1 MNFKPIWNLL
11 NRLKTLL
18 FVLYFASCGENMDQ
32 KETLTLEHK
41 MMLGKW
47 FEKETTSLEDTT
59 FWEFGM
65 VDLKWRSFEHY
76 YRIDKDQLEVSKV
89 VYQIRLQTQ
98 DTVVLQSTDNQKH
111 TLIRCKSGVSQI
123 NP

>member
-1 MNFKPIWNLL
+1 
-11 NRLKTLL
+11 
-18 FVLYFASCGENMDQ
+18 MDQ
-32 KETLTLEHK
+32 KETLTPEHK

-76 YRIDKDQLEVSKV
+76 YRIDKDQLDVSKV

>member
-1 MNFKPIWNLL
+1 
-11 NRLKTLL
+11 
-18 FVLYFASCGENMDQ
+18 MDQ